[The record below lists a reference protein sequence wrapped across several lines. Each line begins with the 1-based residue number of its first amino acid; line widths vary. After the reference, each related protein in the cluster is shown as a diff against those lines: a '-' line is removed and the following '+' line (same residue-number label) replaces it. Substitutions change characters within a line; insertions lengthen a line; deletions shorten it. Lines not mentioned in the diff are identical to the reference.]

1 MAYVSSARLDAARRI
16 MEEFA
21 CSTGL
26 LPEGYP
32 RRYLWTDAFAVFNFL
47 ELHRLTGEA
56 LYKQLALRLVEQV
69 HHVLGKH
76 RGDDGRSGWISGLED
91 REAEEHPTARGL
103 RIGKKLPERGPDE
116 PYDPILE
123 WERDGQYYHYL
134 TKWMLA
140 LCRVAQATGDAKYL
154 RCSVELAEVAHAA
167 FTYTSSLDGRKHL
180 YWKMSIDLSRPL
192 VPQEGQHDAL
202 DGLITYA
209 ELQAASPAGSL
220 HLRNQ
225 VTDALSMCRERD
237 WSEWVTDDLL
247 GVGEL
252 LSLSFRAARL
262 ILEGMDYLAELL
274 YPLLEAAHVSLR
286 AYLSK
291 DFFNLPASRRLAF
304 RELGLS
310 IGLHAAE
317 RLKALAGK
325 LRALHHPLLKDV
337 GRFTSMNEEIER
349 FWLNPASWEADT
361 WVEHRDINMVMLATS
376 LIPDGYLGRL
386 PSSVQREDLR

>member
-154 RCSVELAEVAHAA
+154 RCSVELAEVAHTA
-167 FTYTSSLDGRKHL
+167 FTYT
-180 YWKMSIDLSRPL
+180 
-192 VPQEGQHDAL
+192 
-202 DGLITYA
+202 
-209 ELQAASPAGSL
+209 
-220 HLRNQ
+220 
-225 VTDALSMCRERD
+225 C
-237 WSEWVTDDLL
+237 
-247 GVGEL
+247 
-252 LSLSFRAARL
+252 
-262 ILEGMDYLAELL
+262 LL
-274 YPLLEAAHVSLR
+274 Y
-286 AYLSK
+286 
-291 DFFNLPASRRLAF
+291 
-304 RELGLS
+304 
-310 IGLHAAE
+310 
-317 RLKALAGK
+317 
-325 LRALHHPLLKDV
+325 
-337 GRFTSMNEEIER
+337 TS
-349 FWLNPASWEADT
+349 PSP
-361 WVEHRDINMVMLATS
+361 RDR
-376 LIPDGYLGRL
+376 G
-386 PSSVQREDLR
+386 